1 MYAATHP
8 YTVDENG
15 NRKYVYCH
23 WGVVDEN
30 KKFIPGKRYVFA
42 SLEERER
49 LVFPD
54 DWDMS
59 EAKRLSGAK
68 QPGRPAYT
76 DADKNWPLRS
86 QAIVREQRGGCYIF
100 RSMFGQREMLK

>member
-1 MYAATHP
+1 MWSLTYCLFQIKFVYLYRLREANNVTP
-8 YTVDENG
+8 NKR
-15 NRKYVYCH
+15 RKYVHCH

-49 LVFPD
+49 LIFPD

-68 QPGRPAYT
+68 QPGRKKARL
-76 DADKNWPLRS
+76 AD
-86 QAIVREQRGGCYIF
+86 C
-100 RSMFGQREMLK
+100 

>member
-30 KKFIPGKRYVFA
+30 NKFIPGKRYVFA

-49 LVFPD
+49 LIFPD

-59 EAKRLSGAK
+59 EAKRLSEAK
-68 QPGRPAYT
+68 QPGQTANPLCRTNPELVCAPHMEVNRPA
-76 DADKNWPLRS
+76 
-86 QAIVREQRGGCYIF
+86 
-100 RSMFGQREMLK
+100 